1 MLKQSRVRRAC
12 AAFMGLAALSMASVT
27 LAPSASADP
36 DLPLDLPSTATIH
49 LKKLGLD
56 TEGTGRFV
64 GSVDLAT
71 GELTGNLTMNATE
84 TNVDLLGIRAA
95 TIGVEV
101 APAQPIAGTI
111 NLQTFAVQATA
122 SFNIKVLYVRPLG
135 IKWLNLVGNRCT
147 TKTPV
152 SIVVSGVANPANF
165 AVTLSGEFEIPKF
178 KDCGLTTPILDL
190 LVSGPGNTFTS
201 SSAQA

>member
-1 MLKQSRVRRAC
+1 MVKQSRVRRAF
-12 AAFMGLAALSMASVT
+12 AAFLGLAALSMASVS

-36 DLPLDLPSTATIH
+36 DIPLDLPSKATIH
-49 LKKLGLD
+49 LKKLNLD

-71 GELTGNLTMNATE
+71 GELTGELKMDATE
-84 TNVDLLGIRAA
+84 TGVDLLGIRAA
-95 TIGVEV
+95 TIGVQV
-101 APAQPIAGTI
+101 ATAQPVSGKI
-111 NLQTFAVQATA
+111 NLQTFEVEATA

-152 SIVVSGVANPANF
+152 SIVVKGIADPATF

-201 SSAQA
+201 SSAQG